1 MNGLNASPNQRLL
14 FVRSSKNSWS
24 TTASITAAMSV
35 GPCQHRHDGMT
46 TSSEAAA
53 AVTETIVPVMSSS
66 TAIGDV
72 GKQDEDDDTREEHR
86 RRDESDAIRLFLQ
99 QFLPTATTATTTATT
114 FTSPNPIVLLQ
125 QLYHDRN

>member
-1 MNGLNASPNQRLL
+1 MLIDPS
-14 FVRSSKNSWS
+14 
-24 TTASITAAMSV
+24 
-35 GPCQHRHDGMT
+35 QHRHDGMT

-86 RRDESDAIRLFLQ
+86 RRDESDAIRLTISANCHHCYYHRHNFYFSQ
-99 QFLPTATTATTTATT
+99 SNSIATTII
-114 FTSPNPIVLLQ
+114 P
-125 QLYHDRN
+125 